1 MNQLK
6 DYHLN
11 LNTLFNNQGS
21 LAKKEPNHQN
31 TSFSL
36 VESYFPSEYLPN
48 YGEILKWNDTSFLF
62 PERNKN
68 NFDNLVLDNQIIKAP
83 SGNTKEIYILGASNN
98 GSFYDKVELHLNK
111 EIVYSFELALTDFI
125 EKNTRFNDVTV
136 LECPF
141 VRNINHDLHQYT
153 ASLYCHKETLPSN
166 IEFDEIKLGDN
177 PFIHIFSITLRGD
190 NYA

>member
-11 LNTLFNNQGS
+11 LNKLFNNQGTLS
-21 LAKKEPNHQN
+21 KKEPNHQN

-36 VESYFPSEYLPN
+36 VESYFPSEHLPN
-48 YGEILKWNDTSFLF
+48 YGEIIDWDNTSFLF
-62 PERNKN
+62 PERNN
-68 NFDNLVLDNQIIKAP
+68 YNFDNLVLDNQIIKIP
-83 SGNTKEIYILGASNN
+83 QGSTKEIYILGASNN
-98 GSFYDKVELHLNK
+98 GNFYDKIELRLNN
-111 EIVYSFELALTDFI
+111 ETVYSFDLALTDFI
-125 EKNTRFNDVTV
+125 EKDTRFNDVTV

-141 VRNINHDLHQYT
+141 VRNINNDLNQYT
-153 ASLYCHKETLPSN
+153 ARIYCHKETLPSN

-190 NYA
+190 NFA